1 MNKSKILEDYEF
13 KVNKIVLFIAYVVL
27 ISGSLVFLV
36 DTFLKKTAP
45 IEAPF
50 LFFFTGILGL
60 LPATIILFK
69 KRNAFIVKVIVI
81 LSLAVDIVLF
91 SYFSRLSND
100 RSFTLVYV
108 LIAFSAGY
116 FDPKVVILTTILGI
130 IVSIVQMI
138 VNPKLIPSWNLLN
151 NFAMTYFAIVA
162 FGFILFF
169 VNKIARELLNNIVI
183 KEEELEIQNIQNSE
197 MVNSIKNNIEI
208 LNNIKND
215 ISEYVINLSKNSKDV
230 AASVEEISAT
240 IEEWNVSTGSIAES
254 TKITSEAMNDNVRLS
269 EVGLQ
274 YMKES
279 TEAFEHLVASIG
291 SIKDAISQIFEITEQ
306 TSLISLNAAIEAA
319 RAGEMGKSFSVVAKE
334 IQKLADKSNS
344 VVKEIETVINEA
356 NKNIIDTQEKN
367 KKTYKIFNDIINK
380 IVEVSKKFSS
390 ITEATEE
397 ESKSTGDIINL
408 LDEISKNTEYTVVIS
423 ESFEKLAK
431 KISDV
436 STELVKKAFETK
448 IVKE

>member
-116 FDPKVVILTTILGI
+116 LDPKVVILTTILGI

-423 ESFEKLAK
+423 ESFEKLSK

>member
-13 KVNKIVLFIAYVVL
+13 KVNKIVLFIAYGVL

-116 FDPKVVILTTILGI
+116 LDPKVVILTTILGI